1 MVLRSEWLGGG
12 VGELTNNHYFCRP
25 ILDFVTLSVLSL
37 QVSMRKSGRDNS
49 FIISTINVGNI
60 PITDLCENYYSK

>member
-1 MVLRSEWLGGG
+1 MVLRSEWLWGA
-12 VGELTNNHYFCRP
+12 VGELTNNNYFCRP

-37 QVSMRKSGRDNS
+37 QESMRKSGRDNS
-49 FIISTINVGNI
+49 FIISTINVGII